1 MRIDHHHSL
10 LKSTTTLRAFYI
22 PRWILKSGFADKY
35 PRTLPHIGSAGLSR
49 PYSWKLVCPITQ
61 QIPSLEICS
70 DTFVA
75 VLSIWWWCLLC
86 RGVVVL
92 GYFYHPEKNAD
103 SFLLTSCKVKVGL
116 CGIDQVV
123 QQSDG
128 FFKEINILKVQ
139 VNDFLEKQLLKAR
152 CKYLYF
158 SPFPTS
164 INANPRPESGVSVG
178 LDWCTMVALCTSLR
192 LPPRF
197 PALHLLSLDEHHPWQ
212 LVPSQSQP
220 SPSATSPWPST
231 PPSPTS

>member
-35 PRTLPHIGSAGLSR
+35 PRTLPHIGSVGLSR

-75 VLSIWWWCLLC
+75 VLFTWSDDDAYYA
-86 RGVVVL
+86 GVVVL

-103 SFLLTSCKVKVGL
+103 SSLLTSCKVKEGL

-123 QQSDG
+123 QKWDG
-128 FFKEINILKVQ
+128 FFER
-139 VNDFLEKQLLKAR
+139 D
-152 CKYLYF
+152 KYF
-158 SPFPTS
+158 KGSS
-164 INANPRPESGVSVG
+164 Q
-178 LDWCTMVALCTSLR
+178 W
-192 LPPRF
+192 LPWKTI
-197 PALHLLSLDEHHPWQ
+197 A
-212 LVPSQSQP
+212 QS
-220 SPSATSPWPST
+220 TL
-231 PPSPTS
+231 